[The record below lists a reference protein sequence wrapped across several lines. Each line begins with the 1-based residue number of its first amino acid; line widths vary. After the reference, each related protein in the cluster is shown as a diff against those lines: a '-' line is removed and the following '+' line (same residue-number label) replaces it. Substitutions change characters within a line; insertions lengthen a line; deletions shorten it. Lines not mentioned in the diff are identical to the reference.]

1 MNDYLCRLRVDAAR
15 QALLAGVESMAQI
28 AVACGFYDQAHLI
41 KSFKQYF
48 GITPGEYRK
57 KHWES
62 R

>member
-1 MNDYLCRLRVDAAR
+1 M
-15 QALLAGVESMAQI
+15 AGVESMAQI